1 VSKQYEHISRIRK
14 EKYWL
19 DESNRRGEQNPLL
32 KDLQQ
37 SIDKLSRDLYRKDSH
52 FLLEL
57 IQNAE
62 DNDYICDNPTLSF
75 TLVKA
80 DPTHSNGS
88 DGALVISNN
97 EIGFSEANME
107 AMCSIGSS
115 FKEKLK
121 GYIGEKGIGFKSVF
135 KITQSPYI
143 YSNGYQVRFQD
154 KIKELG
160 LGYIVPEWIE
170 SVPGVADQEQTTII
184 LPLNNDKVGF
194 SDVSRMMREF
204 TPETI
209 LFLSKIRQLRLSVEG
224 EYDISISKSVDN
236 EYVVSLT
243 ISTSIGGQT
252 SVIHK
257 EHLLYTKNFSRPAD
271 LLVDGREEVLDRD
284 VSISFPIGSTA
295 NDGAI
300 YAYLPVIENTGMPF
314 IINADFLVPGSRD
327 MIYED
332 SEWNE
337 WLLKQIPELFVEAF
351 TRFIK
356 ISKYRYELYR
366 HIPIESKLKATYFE
380 PIIEPIINSLSMLP
394 IIPTVPNGKFVIPS
408 EAKSSRDFRKAISG
422 LKLPCSLKGR
432 LVTEELQSVISS
444 DVAQSLG
451 ILRLN
456 NRDEIACLKDETWI
470 RDIGYGGLINLFRYL
485 SSRRKNYA
493 VDELRKCKIL
503 PIRDK
508 KKNILSCVAIQPIY
522 FEAAKQDIEV
532 LKGKPSCI
540 KAPVRFLDRQ
550 FYELIK
556 NDEELMEWL
565 TEVLF
570 VYQFSLEN
578 YAYDTT
584 EWFKTNHNDLDEEQ
598 FVVTSNYILDHSSSD
613 TQLVDF
619 PILLSDHQRMLFS
632 NSKSLG
638 KELVTPAGMNPDSGW
653 QLIFSSQDDRKHFLI
668 LSDLYIR
675 DNEKVPKIVSFTK
688 ATRNPPL
695 FRSTLYPMQDGWNSW
710 RNSNNY
716 SDIEK
721 EILDEAYQRSAVS
734 RERDIYISRV
744 AKPSG
749 LINSLSEKA
758 SFALIRWLN
767 GRYKNSYRSS
777 LLKDLMTEIGW
788 YNYGQ
793 YSRQV
798 DSEIS
803 SYLHNEAWLPTTK
816 GLQKPSHV
824 FKKNS
829 GAYDILGD
837 TVPFFEH
844 DLNEVVSDFL
854 GIRVYLSNDELISY
868 LLELAT
874 SNEGSIQMAER
885 IYSALNSR
893 VIERKAKDQVIASD
907 CIAVPKNGSV
917 IWVSPK
923 VCIWRDRSDLFENEF
938 HFLSNL
944 YPKLKDFF
952 VDVLE
957 VASDIGDEQFC
968 ELWLDIQKREVTDF
982 KETEDKL
989 SMLFYRLK
997 PLFDSS
1003 ETNSKEW
1010 WQRYLSQAM
1019 LWSGSKK
1026 FLQVSQVY
1034 IPDDGI
1040 LKDVFKKER
1049 VNYLWYPKGSSYSQW
1064 ESLHSAFQV
1073 RSLKKSV
1080 SISLRNVGENSHVNP
1095 PVYIT
1100 SSAKTLILIWLWEK
1114 RRDRFRSLTDNGII
1128 PALIVT
1134 LEYKTNKL
1142 VIDYTLDDISVE
1154 GTRDCFID
1162 LSCAKLHYTQTA
1174 GKTTIAAEI
1183 SRILTEDNYDE
1194 HLELWIKGALSA
1206 KEEDLGAELKKNNW
1220 QIPDDLLQ
1228 LLNEYVAS
1236 SDNNDN
1242 DESLNEDH
1250 TGNQPEEDFE
1260 EVAYFHAGESEGMN
1274 GAYNEGS
1281 SGSNGSSSQDSAQ
1294 QQQKKRGSDIG
1305 GASGKNSGQGAKTKS
1320 RSNEEYGFEE
1330 DNEEQDSEE
1339 EANHEPCFEDE
1350 MFSSF
1355 NTKDKPINDNE
1366 EWNEDVGRS
1375 NNPNSRYERE
1385 YDKARDTSDN
1395 GRAQKDRYREVRR
1408 RILDGPDPLVRES
1421 LYRWYAGK
1429 CQICGST
1436 FYQKN
1441 GKPFFV
1447 SHFLVP
1453 RRVSDSADMTGN
1465 SICLCA
1471 DHFAQMVYG
1480 RIKSPDVLKQ
1490 LESIDPENESFEL
1503 DLEINGENLTISYNQ
1518 QHAIALKAFYET
1530 TKKES
1535 E

>member
-1 VSKQYEHISRIRK
+1 MSKQYEHIRSIRN

-19 DESNRRGEQNPLL
+19 DDSTRRGEQNPLL

-37 SIDKLSRDLYRKDSH
+37 SINKLSRDLYRKDSH

-62 DNDYICDNPTLSF
+62 DNDYDCENPYLSF
-75 TLVKA
+75 TLVKS
-80 DPTHSNGS
+80 DPTNSNTTG
-88 DGALVISNN
+88 GALVISNN
-97 EIGFSEANME
+97 EIGFSEDNME

-135 KITQSPYI
+135 TVTKSPYI
-143 YSNGYQVRFQD
+143 YSNGYQVRFPD
-154 KIKELG
+154 KIKEIG
-160 LGYIVPEWIE
+160 LGYIVPEWVE
-170 SVPGVADQEQTTII
+170 SIPKVADQEHTTII
-184 LPLNNDKVGF
+184 LPLNNDKIGF
-194 SDVSRMMREF
+194 PEVSRMMREF

-209 LFLSKIRQLRLSVEG
+209 LFLSKIRQLRFFVEG
-224 EYDISISKSVDN
+224 EYDISISKTVEN
-236 EYVVSLT
+236 EHVVKLT
-243 ISTSIGGQT
+243 ISTTVDEQT
-252 SVIHK
+252 SVVHK

-271 LLVDGREEVLDRD
+271 LLVEGREEVLDRD

-314 IINADFLVPGSRD
+314 ILNADFLVPGSRD

-408 EAKSSRDFRKAISG
+408 EAKSSRDFRNAISG
-422 LKLPCSLKGR
+422 LKLPSSLKGR
-432 LVTEELQSVISS
+432 LVTEELQANISS
-444 DVAQSLG
+444 EAAKSLG
-451 ILRLN
+451 IFGLN
-456 NRDEIACLKDETWI
+456 SRDEIDCLNEETWI
-470 RDIGYGGLINLFRYL
+470 RSIGYDGLINIYRYL
-485 SSRRKNYA
+485 ASRRKSYA
-493 VDELRKCKIL
+493 VTDLRRCSIL
-503 PIRDK
+503 PIRYK
-508 KKNILSCVAIQPIY
+508 KKTIFSCDAIQPIY
-522 FEAAKQDIEV
+522 LEATKHDIEI
-532 LKGKPSCI
+532 LKEKPNCI
-540 KAPVRFLDRQ
+540 KFPVRFLDKQ
-550 FYELIK
+550 FYDLIRT
-556 NDEELMEWL
+556 DEEMLEWL
-565 TEVLF
+565 KDVLF
-570 VYQFSLEN
+570 VYPFSLES
-578 YAYDTT
+578 YAFDTSM
-584 EWFKTNHNDLDEEQ
+584 WFKTNHHSLSDEQ
-598 FVVTSNYILDHSSSD
+598 FVVTSNYILDHSSND

-619 PILLSDHQRMLFS
+619 PILLSDDQRMLFS

-695 FRSTLYPMQDGWNSW
+695 FRSTSYPMQDGWNSW

-744 AKPSG
+744 VKPSG
-749 LINSLSEKA
+749 LINNLHEKT

-767 GRYKNSYRSS
+767 GRYKNSYQSS
-777 LLKDLMTEIGW
+777 LLKDIMTEIGW
-788 YNYGQ
+788 YNYSQ

-798 DSEIS
+798 ESETS
-803 SYLHNEAWLPTTK
+803 SYLRSESWLPTTK
-816 GLQKPSHV
+816 GMQRPSHV
-824 FKKNS
+824 FKINS
-829 GAYDILGD
+829 GVYDVLGD
-837 TVPFFEH
+837 TVPYFEH
-844 DLNEVVSDFL
+844 DLNEVVSSFL
-854 GIRVYLSNDELISY
+854 GIRVDLSNEELISF
-868 LLELAT
+868 LIDL
-874 SNEGSIQMAER
+874 SSSSEGNIQMAER

-893 VIERKAKDQVIASD
+893 KIDGKIKDQLIASD
-907 CIAVPKNGSV
+907 CIAVLKDGNV
-917 IWVSPK
+917 NWVSPK
-923 VCIWRDRSDLFENEF
+923 VCVWKDRSDLFENEF
-938 HFLSNL
+938 YFLSKL
-944 YPKLKDFF
+944 YLRLKEFF
-952 VDVLE
+952 LDVLD

-968 ELWLDIQKREVTDF
+968 ELWLDIQKREVTDI
-982 KETEDKL
+982 KATEDKL
-989 SMLFYRLK
+989 GMLYYRLI
-997 PLFDSS
+997 PLFDSLESNS
-1003 ETNSKEW
+1003 EEW
-1010 WQRYLSQAM
+1010 WQRYQSQAM
-1019 LWSGSKK
+1019 LWSSCKK

-1040 LKDVFKKER
+1040 LKDVFNNEQ

-1064 ESLHSAFQV
+1064 ESLHSAFQL
-1073 RSLKKSV
+1073 RSLKKYV
-1080 SISLRNVGENSHVNP
+1080 SISLRNVGKNSHVNP

-1100 SSAKTLILIWLWEK
+1100 SSAKTLILIWIWEK
-1114 RRDRFRSLTDNGII
+1114 RKDRFRSLTDNGII
-1128 PALIVT
+1128 PAFIVT
-1134 LEYKTNKL
+1134 LEYETNIL
-1142 VIDYTLDDISVE
+1142 VINYTLDDISVE
-1154 GTRDCFID
+1154 GTSDCFID
-1162 LSCAKLHYTQTA
+1162 LSCAKLHYTQAA

-1183 SRILTEDNYDE
+1183 SRILTEDDYDE

-1206 KEEDLGAELKKNNW
+1206 KEDDLKAELKKNNW
-1220 QIPDDLLQ
+1220 QIPDELRQ
-1228 LLNEYVAS
+1228 LLNEHIAS
-1236 SDNNDN
+1236 SENDDTN
-1242 DESLNEDH
+1242 ESLNEDQ
-1250 TGNQPEEDFE
+1250 TGNQPEEDLE
-1260 EVAYFHAGESEGMN
+1260 EDADLHAGESEGMK
-1274 GAYNEGS
+1274 GAHNEGS
-1281 SGSNGSSSQDSAQ
+1281 SGSNGSSSQDSTQ
-1294 QQQKKRGSDIG
+1294 QQQKKRGSYNG
-1305 GASGKNSGQGAKTKS
+1305 GTSGNNSGQGAKTKS
-1320 RSNEEYGFEE
+1320 RSDEEYGFEE
-1330 DNEEQDSEE
+1330 NNEEQDSEE
-1339 EANHEPCFEDE
+1339 KANHEPCYEDE
-1350 MFSSF
+1350 MFSCF
-1355 NTKDKPINDNE
+1355 NTKDKPIIDNE
-1366 EWNEDVGRS
+1366 EWNEDAGRS

-1395 GRAQKDRYREVRR
+1395 GRAQKDRYKEVRR

-1421 LYRWYAGK
+1421 LYRWYSGK

-1436 FYQKN
+1436 FIQKN
-1441 GKPFFV
+1441 GKAFYI

-1480 RIKSPDVLKQ
+1480 RIKSPDVIQQ
-1490 LESIDPENESFEL
+1490 LESIDPANESFEL
-1503 DLEINGENLTISYNQ
+1503 GLEINGESLTINYNQ
-1518 QHAIALKAFYET
+1518 QHAIALKAFYESM
-1530 TKKES
+1530 KKES